1 MRTPT
6 RQTSRSWLTWLT
18 VAVLAIAASACGDDK
33 PPTQPTPTPAPTPPP
48 AVSVTAGRITQDPT
62 TIGLVLATTFS
73 FRAEGFAA
81 SDNSALTYTWD
92 FGDGV
97 RQTGGTTI
105 SHVYGRPGLFTV
117 TATAATTGGASATA
131 APLSVAATT
140 VDGRWG
146 LQDAT
151 GTFIVRNTFLNQN
164 ATTIAGDDTALNCRF
179 AVTGSVRAQRAITLT
194 WTRARNDCQ
203 AFNVPE
209 VITFTG
215 VAEEAVN
222 GFLGTLD
229 TGAPAR
235 LVVCSRPSCF

>member
-1 MRTPT
+1 MTTTTHP
-6 RQTSRSWLTWLT
+6 SARSWLTWLGLA
-18 VAVLAIAASACGDDK
+18 AVAIAVAACGDDK
-33 PPTQPTPTPAPTPPP
+33 PPTQPSPTPTPTPAPAIT
-48 AVSVTAGRITQDPT
+48 VTAGRITQDPAAV
-62 TIGLVLATTFS
+62 GLVLATSFS

-81 SDNSALTYTWD
+81 SDGSALTYTWD

-105 SHVYGRPGLFTV
+105 SHVFGARGLFTV
-117 TATAATTGGASATA
+117 GVSAATAGGASASA
-131 APLSVAATT
+131 SLANVAATT

-151 GTFIVRNTFLNQN
+151 GAFVVRNTTLSQN
-164 ATTIAGDDTALNCRF
+164 GTSLAGDDTALNCRF
-179 AVTGSVRAQRAITLT
+179 AVTGSVQAQRSITVT
-194 WTRARNDCQ
+194 WLRARNDCQ

-209 VITFTG
+209 MIRFTG
-215 VAEEAVN
+215 VAEEAAN

-235 LVVCSRPSCF
+235 LVVCSRPGC

>member
-1 MRTPT
+1 MADLAGPRRAGDRRECVRR
-6 RQTSRSWLTWLT
+6 RQ
-18 VAVLAIAASACGDDK
+18 AADAADPD
-33 PPTQPTPTPAPTPPP
+33 AH
-48 AVSVTAGRITQDPT
+48 AHAAG
-62 TIGLVLATTFS
+62 G
-73 FRAEGFAA
+73 
-81 SDNSALTYTWD
+81 
-92 FGDGV
+92 
-97 RQTGGTTI
+97 GGTTI
-105 SHVYGRPGLFTV
+105 SHVYGARGLFVVTV
-117 TATAATTGGASATA
+117 TASTAGGASATA
-131 APLSVAATT
+131 SLPNVAATT

-151 GTFIVRNTFLNQN
+151 GTFIVRNTSLNQN
-164 ATTIAGDDTALNCRF
+164 ATAIAGDDTALNCRF

-209 VITFTG
+209 VITVTG

-229 TGAPAR
+229 TGAPAS